1 MTDEKQLTENLIP
14 EFTETLNTLLA
25 KAASEWSREDRL
37 AMIEGFRS
45 QREAWNVAQ
54 SEGSRKRI
62 TSKQIP
68 VSKKK
73 IDLALEGLKL

>member
-1 MTDEKQLTENLIP
+1 MTETNQLPP
-14 EFTETLNTLLA
+14 EFTETLNTMLA

-37 AMIEGFRS
+37 QMIEGFRA
-45 QREAWNVAQ
+45 QREQWNELQA
-54 SEGSRKRI
+54 SGSRKLI

-68 VSKKK
+68 VNKKK